1 MLAEWDSQLTGGI
14 GLTVVVLPARLL
26 ASSRPG
32 TPLQVK
38 GGWRP
43 LRSNASGSEHP

>member
-1 MLAEWDSQLTGGI
+1 MLAEWDCQLTGGT
-14 GLTVVVLPARLL
+14 GLTVVVLPALLL

-38 GGWRP
+38 GGCRP
-43 LRSNASGSEHP
+43 LLSNASGTERP